1 MNFKITTLVENSV
14 YMGKG
19 LIGEHGISF
28 LIETNNKR
36 KILFDTGQGK
46 ALFNNAKLLG
56 LDLNKIDTVVLSH
69 GHYDHTGGIKG
80 LIEYNKSFKFVAHP
94 DIFAHKLAIKNNKE
108 RYIGT
113 PFNKDFLKKAKINLQ
128 ISREPV
134 EIGDGI
140 ITTGEVPMKTGF
152 EAVESVFYIKEKNQ
166 NVPDPL
172 ADDSSLILDTEKG
185 LVVLFGCCHRGLI
198 NTLNH
203 IFDLTG
209 NKKIYAIMGGL
220 HLGQASDIKL
230 KKIIGYLREFDIKK
244 IGVSHCTGMPATLA
258 FFNGLPGRVFLN
270 TTGCVEIF

>member
-1 MNFKITTLVENSV
+1 MNFKVTTLVENSV
-14 YMGKG
+14 CMGKG

-56 LDLNKIDTVVLSH
+56 LDLNKIDTVALSH

-80 LIEYNKSFKFVAHP
+80 LIEYNKNFKLIAHP
-94 DIFAHKLAIKNNKE
+94 DIFAHKLAIKNNEE
-108 RYIGT
+108 RYIGA
-113 PFNKDFLKKAKINLQ
+113 PFNKDFLEKAKINLQ
-128 ISREPV
+128 ISRKPV
-134 EIGDGI
+134 EIADGI
-140 ITTGEVPMKTGF
+140 ITTGEIPMQTGF
-152 EAVESVFYIKEKNQ
+152 EAIESVFYIKEKKQ

-185 LVVLFGCCHRGLI
+185 LVVLLGCCHRGLI
-198 NTLNH
+198 NTLKHVIN
-203 IFDLTG
+203 LTG

-220 HLGQASDIKL
+220 HLGQASDMKL
-230 KKIIGYLREFDIKK
+230 KQIINWLREFDVKR

-258 FFNGLPGRVFLN
+258 FFNGLPKRVFLN
-270 TTGCVEIF
+270 TTGCGEIF

>member
-1 MNFKITTLVENSV
+1 MDFKVTTLVENSV
-14 YMGKG
+14 YTGKG

-28 LIETNNKR
+28 LIETKNKR

-56 LDLNKIDTVVLSH
+56 LDLNKIDAVVLSH

-80 LIEYNKSFKFVAHP
+80 LLDYNKSFKFIAHP
-94 DIFAHKLAIKNNKE
+94 DIFAHKLAIRDNQE
-108 RYIGT
+108 RYIGA
-113 PFNKDFLKKAKINLQ
+113 PFNKDFLEKAQINLQ
-128 ISREPV
+128 ISREPF
-134 EIGDGI
+134 EIAEGI
-140 ITTGEVPMKTGF
+140 ITTGEIPMKTGF
-152 EAVESVFYIKEKNQ
+152 ETVEPVFYIKEKKQ

-172 ADDSSLILDTEKG
+172 ADDSSLILDTKKG
-185 LVVLFGCCHRGLI
+185 LVVLLGCCHRGLI
-198 NTLNH
+198 NTLKH
-203 IFDLTG
+203 VVDLTG

-220 HLGQASDIKL
+220 HLGQASDMKL
-230 KKIIGYLREFDIKK
+230 KQIIGCLREFDVKR